1 MKTAKKL
8 LSVVLML
15 TLLVSA
21 FSLVFT
27 TASAKDYKFMRDI
40 EINKQI
46 LGAYN
51 YDDQYISLVE
61 DPTLPGTGIRAMRMY
76 KTGKDQYGYIGL
88 ATDES
93 ATATEF
99 EWEPNTKYALS
110 FDYLLGADATIASFT
125 IYKGAAPTYSPA
137 VPSKAEVTSYSNG
150 VSLNYKGDGKF
161 HNAVLTFTTPA
172 ADAERPHI
180 YLRLNG
186 SRDASTVV
194 DTYIKNIKLVKYNNI
209 PTAQSEGWEKYFTF
223 DQDGNA
229 TPAVNVKD
237 TDSSFVIGTSAAAWT
252 SHRYGNTSRTD
263 SYFEYNEDGT
273 LYADTHANLSYTVGS
288 AIQGMSFTVPKAG
301 NAITPFLVKE
311 GTTYN
316 ISVRFKFTKSPNS
329 NKTPYDKSK
338 IGFAYLV
345 STDQP
350 GYVYKT
356 VSNAFC
362 VEPINIVTFGDA
374 GYTEADTWYTV
385 SLNNWTAQH
394 TAVLRL
400 FIGGQAGFIIDKVNI
415 SSISIDDALTSLT
428 VNDNG
433 ASSTRVA
440 VKGAKLDG
448 YNAAGVEGKK
458 FEGWFTTA
466 TFEEGT
472 ETTVVPN
479 AANANIYAKY
489 VDDIPEI
496 TDSEVVAEGS
506 IRDEKSAEDNNGV
519 YQSAG
524 IRFKGRVSS
533 AFRESATEIG
543 FYAVPT
549 AALDGKTIEEF
560 VATENA
566 LTVSAKVKAD
576 GMEEVV
582 YEVFT
587 DAYGR
592 KFYDYQLIITGLTK
606 EGETKNLL
614 GLDITCVMYAV
625 VDGNTVYT
633 NTQNYSYNDMA
644 NK

>member
-15 TLLVSA
+15 TVLVSA

-27 TASAKDYKFMRDI
+27 TASAADYKFMRNI

-51 YDDQYISLVE
+51 YDDQFISLVE

-76 KTGKDQYGYIGL
+76 KTGTDKYGYIGL

-99 EWEPNTKYALS
+99 VWEPNTSYALS
-110 FDYLLGADATIASFT
+110 FDYLLGAEANIASFDM
-125 IYKGAAPTYSPA
+125 YYGAAPTYSA
-137 VPSKAEVTSYSNG
+137 SIAGKVSLKATSIG
-150 VSLNYKGDGKF
+150 VSADYIGDGKF

-172 ADAERPHI
+172 EDTTRPHL
-180 YLRLNG
+180 YLRLQG

-194 DTYIKNIKLVKYNNI
+194 DTYVKNIKLVKYDSV
-209 PTAQSEGWEKYFTF
+209 PLAQTTGWEKYFTF

-229 TPAVNVKD
+229 TPVVGVTD
-237 TDSSFVIGTSAAAWT
+237 TDGSAVIGSTAAAWT
-252 SHRYGNTSRTD
+252 SNRYGDTNLTN

-273 LYADTHANLSYTVGS
+273 LYADTHTDLSYTVGS
-288 AIQGMSFTVPKAG
+288 AIAGMSFTIPKEG
-301 NAITPFLVKE
+301 EVITPYHVKE
-311 GTTYN
+311 GVTYN
-316 ISVRFKFTKSPNS
+316 ISVKFKFTKSPNF
-329 NKTPYDKSK
+329 NKAPYSKSK

-345 STDQP
+345 SNTSN
-350 GYVYKT
+350 YVYKT
-356 VSNAFC
+356 VSNTYF
-362 VEPINIVTFGDA
+362 VEPINVVTYGDA

-385 SLNNWTAQH
+385 SLNNWTAEH

-400 FIGGQAGFIIDKVNI
+400 FIGGQAGFIIDKVNVAVV
-415 SSISIDDALTSLT
+415 DDALTLLT

-433 ASSTRVA
+433 TASSSVA
-440 VKGAKLDG
+440 AKGAKLDG
-448 YNAAGVEGKK
+448 FNAKGVEGKK

-466 TFEEGT
+466 TFDEGT
-472 ETTVVPN
+472 ETTTVPN
-479 AANANIYAKY
+479 VDNAAIYAKY

-496 TDSEVVAEGS
+496 TDSEVVDQGS
-506 IRDEKSAEDNNGV
+506 IRDEKSADENNGV

-533 AFRESATEIG
+533 AFRESASEIG

-549 AALDGKTIEEF
+549 VALNGASIEDYL
-560 VATENA
+560 ASANTSMA
-566 LTVSAKVKAD
+566 LTAKVKAD
-576 GMEEVV
+576 DMEEVI

-592 KFYDYQLIITGLTK
+592 KFYDYQLVITGLTR
-606 EGETKNLL
+606 EGETGNLL

-625 VDGNTVYT
+625 VDGQTVYT
-633 NTQNYSYNDMA
+633 NTQNYCYNDLA
-644 NK
+644 NKQ

>member
-1 MKTAKKL
+1 MKTTKKF
-8 LSVVLML
+8 LSVVLAMA
-15 TLLVSA
+15 LLVSTLA
-21 FSLVFT
+21 FMAT
-27 TASAKDYKFMRDI
+27 TASAADYAFMRHNED
-40 EINKQI
+40 NKQI

-51 YDDQYISLVE
+51 YDDSYITPVE

-93 ATATEF
+93 VTATEF

-110 FDYLLGADATIASFT
+110 FDYLLGANATIASFS
-125 IYKGAAPTYSPA
+125 IYKGAAPTFSSA
-137 VPSKAEVTSYSNG
+137 VAGKVEVTSYSNG

-186 SRDASTVV
+186 SSKDASTVV
-194 DTYIKNIKLVKYNNI
+194 DTYIKNIKLVKYNNL

-237 TDSSFVIGTSAAAWT
+237 TDGSNVIYNQASAWT
-252 SHRYGNTSRTD
+252 SHRYGNDIKND

-273 LYADTHANLSYTVGS
+273 LYADTHTDLSYTVGS
-288 AIQGMSFTVPKAG
+288 AIGGMSFTVPKAG
-301 NAITPFLVKE
+301 DAIAPFLVKE

-316 ISVRFKFTKSPNS
+316 ISVKFKFTKSPNFNRS
-329 NKTPYDKSK
+329 PYSKSK

-356 VSNAFC
+356 VSNAYC
-362 VEPINIVTFGDA
+362 VEPINVVTFGDA

-385 SLNNWTAQH
+385 SLNNWTAEH

-415 SSISIDDALTSLT
+415 SSIDDALTSLT

-433 ASSTRVA
+433 ASSTHVA

-448 YNAAGVEGKK
+448 FNAQGVEGKV
-458 FEGWFTTA
+458 FDGWYTSA

-472 ETTVVPN
+472 EVTTVPN
-479 AANANIYAKY
+479 ADNAILYAKY
-489 VDDIPEI
+489 IDTTPAVKDY
-496 TDSEVVAEGS
+496 EVVAEGS
-506 IRDEKSAEDNNGV
+506 IRNEGYDAKTGNYV
-519 YQSAG
+519 SAG
-524 IRFKGRVSS
+524 IRFKGRVTSD
-533 AFRESATEIG
+533 FRAEATEIG

-549 AALDGKTIEEF
+549 EALSGTTIENYLS
-560 VATENA
+560 TENNIA
-566 LTVSAKVKAD
+566 LSAKVKAD
-576 GMEEVV
+576 NMEEIV

-587 DAYGR
+587 DAYGT
-592 KFYDYQLIITGLTK
+592 KFYDYQLIITGLTR
-606 EGETKNLL
+606 EGEAANLL
-614 GLDITCVMYAV
+614 GTDITCVMYAV
-625 VDGNTVYT
+625 VDGETVYT
-633 NTQNYSYNDMA
+633 NTISYCYNDVA

>member
-27 TASAKDYKFMRDI
+27 TASAADYTFMRNI

-51 YDDQYISLVE
+51 YDNQFISLVE
-61 DPTLPGTGIRAMRMY
+61 DPTLPGTGIHAMRMY
-76 KTGKDQYGYIGL
+76 KTGKDQYSYIGL

-125 IYKGAAPTYSPA
+125 IYKGAAPTYSA
-137 VPSKAEVTSYSNG
+137 SVAGKKKITSYSNG

-161 HNAVLTFTTPA
+161 HNAVVTFTTPE
-172 ADAERPHI
+172 ADADRPHI

-186 SRDASTVV
+186 DGNTSTVV
-194 DTYIKNIKLVKYNNI
+194 NTYIKNIKLVKYNNL

-229 TPAVNVKD
+229 TPVGTSVKD
-237 TDSSFVIGTSAAAWT
+237 TNGHSVINTDANGWT
-252 SHRYGNTSRTD
+252 SSRYGNTNRTD

-273 LYADTHANLSYTVGS
+273 LYADTHTDLSYTVGS
-288 AIQGMSFTVPKAG
+288 AIGGMSFTIPKEG
-301 NAITPFLVKE
+301 EVITPYHVKE
-311 GTTYN
+311 GVTYN
-316 ISVRFKFTKSPNS
+316 ISVKFKFTKSPNS
-329 NKTPYDKSK
+329 NKAPYNKSK

-345 STDQP
+345 SNTSN
-350 GYVYKT
+350 YVYKT
-356 VSNAFC
+356 VSNAYC
-362 VEPINIVTFGDA
+362 VEPINVVTFGDT

-400 FIGGQAGFIIDKVNI
+400 FIGGQAGFIIDKVNV
-415 SSISIDDALTSLT
+415 SVVDDALTLLT

-433 ASSTRVA
+433 TASTRTA

-466 TFEEGT
+466 TFDEGT

-479 AANANIYAKY
+479 ANNANIYAKY

>member
-125 IYKGAAPTYSPA
+125 IYKGAAPTYSA
-137 VPSKAEVTSYSNG
+137 SVAGKKEITSYSNG

-161 HNAVLTFTTPA
+161 HNAVVTFTTPE
-172 ADAERPHI
+172 ADADRPHI

-186 SRDASTVV
+186 DGNTSTVV
-194 DTYIKNIKLVKYNNI
+194 NTYIKNIKLVKYNNL

-229 TPAVNVKD
+229 TPVGTSVKD
-237 TDSSFVIGTSAAAWT
+237 TNGHSVINTDANGWT
-252 SHRYGNTSRTD
+252 SSRYGNTNRTD

-273 LYADTHANLSYTVGS
+273 LYADTHTDLSYTVGS
-288 AIQGMSFTVPKAG
+288 AIGGMSFTIPKEG
-301 NAITPFLVKE
+301 EAITPYHVKE

-316 ISVRFKFTKSPNS
+316 ISVRFKFTKSITTDTN
-329 NKTPYDKSK
+329 PYSKSK
-338 IGFAYLV
+338 IGFAYLI
-345 STDQP
+345 SGT
-350 GYVYKT
+350 GNYSYKT
-356 VSNAFC
+356 TSDAYC
-362 VEPINIVTFGDA
+362 VEPINVVTYGDT
-374 GYTEADTWYTV
+374 GYTEVDTWYTV
-385 SLNNWTAQH
+385 SLNNWTAEH
-394 TAVLRL
+394 SAVLRL
-400 FIGGQAGFIIDKVNI
+400 FIGGKGGFIIDKVTITSDN
-415 SSISIDDALTSLT
+415 DAALTQLT

-433 ASSTRVA
+433 ATELHLA

-448 YNAAGVEGKK
+448 FNAKGVEGKK
-458 FEGWFTTA
+458 FAGWYTTA
-466 TFEEGT
+466 TFDEGT
-472 ETTVVPN
+472 ETTTVPN
-479 AANANIYAKY
+479 ADNAVIYAKY
-489 VDDIPEI
+489 EDIEEF
-496 TDSEVVAEGS
+496 DMVALGS
-506 IRDEKSAEDNNGV
+506 IRDEKAAADNNGV

-524 IRFKGRVSS
+524 IRFRGRVY
-533 AFRESATEIG
+533 AEFRENATELG
-543 FYAVPT
+543 FVAVPT
-549 AALDGKTIEEF
+549 EILGSLTIAEYMETADNVAISGKVMAEGMNEIIYE
-560 VATENA
+560 VATDS
-566 LTVSAKVKAD
+566 TGK
-576 GMEEVV
+576 
-582 YEVFT
+582 Y
-587 DAYGR
+587 
-592 KFYDYQLIITGLTK
+592 YDYQLIITGLTR
-606 EGETKNLL
+606 ENVQQNLL
-614 GLDITCVMYAV
+614 DTEITCAMYAV
-625 VDGNTVYT
+625 VNGQKVYT
-633 NTQNYSYNDMA
+633 NVKAYSYNDVAAKMA
-644 NK
+644 Q